1 MAASGLVI
9 DACVRRTL
17 PVTFARSRELLAG
30 LAIQLAQVHMAV
42 QAALAFQPDLEA
54 QALAPLDRAFG
65 PEREARALAQAQ
77 LDRAFGPDL
86 VPTAVQAALAFQPD
100 LEAQALAQ
108 LDRAIGPDL
117 VPTAVQAVQVVQVLQ
132 ADRAVCVRVAL
143 ANRTEKADAN
153 AMTDTPVRNAICA
166 SMRARMAAS

>member
-1 MAASGLVI
+1 MTASGLAI
-9 DACVRRTL
+9 DAFVRRTL
-17 PVTFARSRELLAG
+17 LVTFARSRELLAG

-86 VPTAVQAALAFQPD
+86 VPTAVQA
-100 LEAQALAQ
+100 
-108 LDRAIGPDL
+108 
-117 VPTAVQAVQVVQVLQ
+117 VQVVQVLQ

-153 AMTDTPVRNAICA
+153 AMTDTLVRNAICA
-166 SMRARMAAS
+166 SIRARMAAS